1 MIRDTS
7 AQDRPIARS
16 PRRHWKLAA
25 IVLAALAAIALALP
39 ALLRLGGAQ
48 ASVNASRLTIAT
60 VERGAL
66 VRDVAGEG
74 KVVAAVSPTLYA
86 SEGGAVVLR
95 VHAGDAVKK
104 GQLLAV
110 IDSPTLASKLLQ
122 ERSNADAMQADAMRT
137 EVDARQ
143 RRAALKSAADSA
155 RVDEQSARN
164 ELERQQKAYDA
175 GASSGMQVERA
186 RDALEKARITQ
197 ANAESNLGLNEDAL
211 RFEVRAKQLAHER
224 QRLLV
229 KDLERQVEQL
239 QLRSP
244 VDGQVGQL
252 FVAER
257 ATVAKD
263 AALLSVIDLS
273 ALEVQMQVP
282 ESFARDLAI
291 GMPGEISGNGQT
303 WPGRVSAVSPEVV
316 NGQVAARLRFDG
328 DTPGQVPGQLR
339 QNQRLS
345 VRVLIDKRENVL
357 RVARG
362 SFVEEFG
369 ARYAYVLREG
379 IAEKAPVRLG
389 LSSIAHVEVL
399 EGLKEGDRV
408 VVSGSDVFGERT
420 RVAVSQ

>member
-7 AQDRPIARS
+7 AQDRPIAPS
-16 PRRHWKLAA
+16 PRRRWQLAA
-25 IVLAALAAIALALP
+25 AVLGAVALVALALP
-39 ALLRLGGAQ
+39 ALLRWGGAQ

-60 VERGAL
+60 VERGTL

-86 SEGGAVVLR
+86 GEGGAVVLQ
-95 VHAGDAVKK
+95 VHAGDAVSK

-110 IDSPTLASKLLQ
+110 IDSPTLASKLAQ
-122 ERSNADAMQADAMRT
+122 ERSNADAMQADALRT

-143 RRAALKSAADSA
+143 RRAALQSAWESA
-155 RVDEQSARN
+155 KVDEASARN
-164 ELERQQKAYDA
+164 ELARQQKAYDA

-197 ANAESNLGLNEDAL
+197 SHAESNLGLNEDAL

-229 KDLERQVEQL
+229 KDLERQVDQL
-239 QLRSP
+239 RLRSP

-291 GMPGEISGNGQT
+291 GMPGEISGNGST
-303 WPGRVSAVSPEVV
+303 WRGSVSAVSPEVV
-316 NGQVAARLRFDG
+316 NGQVAARLRFEG
-328 DTPGQVPGQLR
+328 DTPKQLR

-345 VRVLIDKRENVL
+345 VRVLIDRRDNVL

-369 ARYAYVLREG
+369 ARHAYVLRDG
-379 IAEKAPVRLG
+379 IAEKSPVRLG

-408 VVSGSDVFGERT
+408 VVSGSDVFGDAA
-420 RVAVSQ
+420 RVAVSP